1 MCLVMAT
8 FWDLLAGPSQARKDG
23 TVTRFVLMTLGI
35 RIATREVAVKH
46 FIHFI
51 QDHSIKQ
58 GYVSRELS
66 LVSRCFPFESSMTFL
81 LCAFL
86 IFPLLLKD
94 TSSIS
99 HLYLNY
105 LFKGPTPKT
114 IIL

>member
-8 FWDLLAGPSQARKDG
+8 FWDLLAVPSQARKDG

-51 QDHSIKQ
+51 QDHSITV
-58 GYVSRELS
+58 GLCLSRALTS
-66 LVSRCFPFESSMTFL
+66 FQVLPFESSMTFL

-114 IIL
+114 VIL